1 MRQISFDGRP
11 TMGEMNNRVS
21 ASGLHCQA
29 IGCTK
34 GATRYSHLCDWCEIR
49 WLQHH
54 VPVFGVP
61 SPKEIAT
68 AKKVVTDNFRAD
80 LESGRFNSWIKQIA
94 KPLEASAHLLQ
105 RDPYYLNSGSPK
117 DKVKVL
123 LAHRQHKISGPL
135 THGQALG
142 LIGFTLAM
150 DALHTPLIPAVVRKQ
165 YALHFVG
172 QRFMG
177 VQTIFRD
184 HVRLMPNGSEK
195 CERHTYSLRRAELKR
210 IGGIMWKGF
219 RQWLIPG
226 GREGNEWRKLRDR
239 FLIALHERENETRY
253 AVAAAS

>member
-1 MRQISFDGRP
+1 MRHISFDGRP
-11 TMGEMNNRVS
+11 TMGEMNNRVR
-21 ASGLHCQA
+21 ASGIRCQA
-29 IGCTK
+29 LGCTK

-61 SPKEIAT
+61 SPQEIAT
-68 AKKVVTDNFRAD
+68 AKRIMTDHFRTA
-80 LESGRFNSWIKQIA
+80 LEGGRFNAWIRQIA
-94 KPLEASAHLLQ
+94 KPLEASAHLLR

-117 DKVKVL
+117 EKVRVL
-123 LAHRQHKISGPL
+123 LAHRLHKLSGPL

-177 VQTIFRD
+177 VRTIFRD
-184 HVRLMPNGSEK
+184 HVRLMPDGSEK
-195 CERHTYSLRRAELKR
+195 SERHTYSLRRAELKR
-210 IGGIMWKGF
+210 IGNMLWKGF
-219 RQWLIPG
+219 SQWLIPG
-226 GREGNEWRKLRDR
+226 GRDGKEWRELRDR
-239 FLIALHERENETRY
+239 FLIAMHERESETRY
-253 AVAAAS
+253 ALAAAS